1 MPQLLEAIDP
11 RLTVVD
17 ADGALP
23 GDFATDVR
31 AGLTAA
37 KKKLPCRYLYDAFGS
52 ALFEE
57 ICGLPEY
64 YPTRTELAI
73 LRAHA
78 ADIVTSCSADA
89 AIVEL
94 GSGSATKTRVLIEAA
109 LARKAPVRYVPID
122 I

>member
-1 MPQLLEAIDP
+1 MPQLLEATDP

-23 GDFATDVR
+23 SDFAADVR
-31 AGLTAA
+31 AGLSGA
-37 KKKLPCRYLYDAFGS
+37 KKKLPCKYLYDAAGS

-57 ICGLPEY
+57 ICALPEY

-78 ADIVTSCSADA
+78 GAIVGSCSADA

-94 GSGSATKTRVLIEAA
+94 GSGSATKTRVLLEAA
-109 LARKAPVRYVPID
+109 LAKKSP
-122 I
+122 